1 MKKLAV
7 FIYSMA
13 GGGAERVVSNLL
25 SELVG
30 RYEIY
35 LILMNDRI
43 AYPIPHDVKI
53 YYLENSNPFENGL
66 IKFAKLPFLALKYK
80 PHSQVSGRFYQ
91 AEPFYRQW
99 WASFQRYLRGSL
111 HQQYQGRFE
120 YLQYRHR

>member
-53 YYLENSNPFENGL
+53 YYLENS
-66 IKFAKLPFLALKYK
+66 K
-80 PHSQVSGRFYQ
+80 P
-91 AEPFYRQW
+91 
-99 WASFQRYLRGSL
+99 L
-111 HQQYQGRFE
+111 
-120 YLQYRHR
+120 